1 MTVFS
6 SVPPFAAIQ
15 HLGGCVKVDSS
26 PALDSIYPLAIVEV
40 SLGRL
45 EYASTIFLSVE
56 ELSLVDV
63 LVGNILET
71 FTMLLAFCR
80 LPAFPAPHVELP

>member
-1 MTVFS
+1 MAVFS
-6 SVPPFAAIQ
+6 SVPPFATIQ

-26 PALDSIYPLAIVEV
+26 AALDSIYPLAIVEV

-45 EYASTIFLSVE
+45 EYAGTIFLSVE
-56 ELSLVDV
+56 ELPLVYV

-71 FTMLLAFCR
+71 FSMLLAFSW
-80 LPAFPAPHVELP
+80 LPTFPAPHVELS